1 MIKNYTLFMIL
12 ASIMLVPVNMMIFS
26 KSLTIMI
33 EWKMMSMKSSEV
45 SMFFLLDESSSVF
58 VLTVMM
64 VTTSILMYSS
74 FYIEKKKKM
83 FAKILV
89 TFMISML
96 MMILSPNMMSLV
108 MSWEG
113 LGMTSFVLIMYY
125 QNKKS
130 MMSSFYTMMMNR
142 VGDITLL
149 LTMMILMDS
158 ASWMFLSTEYLNHS
172 MVWISFLSISTFSK
186 SAQMPF
192 SSWLTEAMAA
202 PTPVS
207 ALVHS
212 STLVTAGVYLTIRF
226 KSSMISTGMNPI
238 ILTVA
243 MMTLTMASLNSL
255 MEMDMKKL
263 VALSTLSQISI
274 MFISISTNLYS
285 LAFFHMIM
293 HAAFKALIF
302 LCSSTF
308 IYVSNTQD
316 LRKLSSNSSY
326 MMVTNISF
334 NVASMILCALPFVSS
349 FYSKEIIME
358 MMMISSI
365 INGPLTLIFI
375 TLMMVT
381 SSYSLKMMMIINL
394 NKMSL
399 NMKMNKEPYNQSMS
413 KVLLLIPS
421 VLLGNK
427 LSWLMEL
434 NMNIVYF
441 SITEKLIAPVMI
453 LTMMKMMK
461 VDKSFK
467 INKPNTSMKQMMS
480 YMWFMKNL
488 NLMTKM
494 NFMNQGVVMLKTNE
508 KGAMTNQVKTLIK
521 FIYLAT
527 KLMFKI
533 GKMNLKTTTLLM
545 FILMIILI

>member
-1 MIKNYTLFMIL
+1 MNNYTLFMIL
-12 ASIMLVPVNMMIFS
+12 ASVMLIPVNMMIFS

-83 FAKILV
+83 FTKILI

-113 LGMTSFVLIMYY
+113 LGMTSFILIMYY

-130 MMSSFYTMMMNR
+130 MMSSVYTMMMNR
-142 VGDITLL
+142 IGDITLL

-158 ASWMFLSTEYLNHS
+158 TSWMFLSTEYLNYS

-212 STLVTAGVYLTIRF
+212 STLVTAGVYLMIRF
-226 KSSMISTGMNPI
+226 KSSMLSTGMSPI

-274 MFISISTNLYS
+274 MFISVSANLYS

-293 HAAFKALIF
+293 HATFKALIF

-308 IYVSNTQD
+308 IYASNTQD

-326 MMVTNISF
+326 MMMTNISF
-334 NVASMILCALPFVSS
+334 NVASMVLCALPFVSS

-358 MMMISSI
+358 MIMIKSLTL
-365 INGPLTLIFI
+365 NWPLTLIFI

-399 NMKMNKEPYNQSMS
+399 NMKMNKELYSQKMS

-421 VLLGNK
+421 VILGNK

-434 NMNIVYF
+434 NMNIVYL

-453 LTMMKMMK
+453 LTMMMMMK
-461 VDKSFK
+461 IDKSFK
-467 INKPNTSMKQMMS
+467 ANKPNTSMKQMMS

-488 NLMTKM
+488 NLMNKM
-494 NFMNQGVVMLKTNE
+494 NFMNQSIVVLKTDE
-508 KGAMTNQVKTLIK
+508 KGAMTNQVKTLIT

-533 GKMNLKTTTLLM
+533 SKMNLKTTILLM
-545 FILMIILI
+545 FILLIILI

>member
-45 SMFFLLDESSSVF
+45 SMFFLLDESSSAF

-130 MMSSFYTMMMNR
+130 VMSSFYTMMMNR

-226 KSSMISTGMNPI
+226 KSSMLSTGMNPI

-243 MMTLTMASLNSL
+243 MMTLMMASLNSL

-274 MFISISTNLYS
+274 MFISISANLYS
-285 LAFFHMIM
+285 LAFFHMIV
-293 HAAFKALIF
+293 HATFKALIF

-316 LRKLSSNSSY
+316 LRKLSSTSSY

-365 INGPLTLIFI
+365 NSPLTLIFI

-399 NMKMNKEPYNQSMS
+399 NMKMKKETYNQKMS

-421 VLLGNK
+421 MLLGNK

-434 NMNIVYF
+434 NMNIVYL

-467 INKPNTSMKQMMS
+467 INKPNTSVKQMMS

-533 GKMNLKTTTLLM
+533 GKMNLKATTLLM